1 MERELFAKPSFQKAI
16 RETFIKAGQAAAS
29 DGTFVQYKSH
39 ERQTIASFLL
49 REGKPEDSS
58 LATLTGPAVDVVPY
72 QEDEEPETDEEDE
85 ADADE

>member
-1 MERELFAKPSFQKAI
+1 MPR
-16 RETFIKAGQAAAS
+16 
-29 DGTFVQYKSH
+29 GTSLSPRVT
-39 ERQTIASFLL
+39 RWLLTTPLPGDVPLASFLL

>member
-1 MERELFAKPSFQKAI
+1 MTS
-16 RETFIKAGQAAAS
+16 
-29 DGTFVQYKSH
+29 
-39 ERQTIASFLL
+39 
-49 REGKPEDSS
+49 GKPEDSS